1 MQFKFELS
9 KSPGRAHCTKCHW
22 FTSYSLWEIQFR
34 IQEADSLTPYRGTQ
48 STDPTFYIF
57 IGHLSSV
64 VLRNLMRS
72 RPHNTE
78 FNQYALPRN
87 LINTIKRKFILTN
100 CTSALQVS
108 PPPNYRMRI
117 YYLWVR
123 WCPHYSPRRGVNQKA
138 PTSRSYMTLGSGIL
152 PPNHGHC
159 GCLRPPSPRYRE
171 WRTAHRTHNLRE
183 QEIIIFFFFFL
194 YQA

>member
-22 FTSYSLWEIQFR
+22 FTSYSLWETQFR

-87 LINTIKRKFILTN
+87 LINTIKRKFILRN
-100 CTSALQVS
+100 CTSALQV
-108 PPPNYRMRI
+108 PPPQLQNENILFVGTMVPPTIPRGAGLTRRPQ
-117 YYLWVR
+117 LR
-123 WCPHYSPRRGVNQKA
+123 GLTRPSARGPCPLTTVTVAVSGHLVPA
-138 PTSRSYMTLGSGIL
+138 TGSAG
-152 PPNHGHC
+152 
-159 GCLRPPSPRYRE
+159 PSIGL
-171 WRTAHRTHNLRE
+171 TT
-183 QEIIIFFFFFL
+183 
-194 YQA
+194 

>member
-1 MQFKFELS
+1 M
-9 KSPGRAHCTKCHW
+9 
-22 FTSYSLWEIQFR
+22 
-34 IQEADSLTPYRGTQ
+34 
-48 STDPTFYIF
+48 
-57 IGHLSSV
+57 
-64 VLRNLMRS
+64 NS
-72 RPHNTE
+72 RPHNAE
-78 FNQYALPRN
+78 FNQFALPRS

-100 CTSALQVS
+100 CTSALQVF

-123 WCPHYSPRRGVNQKA
+123 WCPHYSPRREFNQKA

-159 GCLRPPSPRYRE
+159 GCLRPPSPRYGE
-171 WRTAHRTHNLRE
+171 CRTVHRTHNLRE

-194 YQA
+194 YQAHKTLCEYSLIQSLSALVQQALSSRFLGLLQPLL